1 MVKLI
6 ICSLLSRLQANL
18 KTSHEFITVFF
29 LLLRF
34 KRIFFFNSIDQNYH
48 QINLPRRLPPLL
60 PTAIVGSNS
69 NRRAS
74 VACEQAFGR
83 AGNWGKGKAFPFAI
97 FFPKKNREP
106 VHRLR
111 VCDSTCNVWSWL
123 SSDGKEG
130 VKISR
135 ERVDSKGLYGRW
147 RLQVIGSCPTLSAE
161 LDCSLLNAQSWNKI
175 KPDTRRCI
183 MGCHKT

>member
-18 KTSHEFITVFF
+18 KTSHEFITFFF

-123 SSDGKEG
+123 SSDW
-130 VKISR
+130 ILLRRR
-135 ERVDSKGLYGRW
+135 ENIPRKGWLQGLIWEMKAPSNRLLSDSERW
-147 RLQVIGSCPTLSAE
+147 IRLQFVKRTVLE
-161 LDCSLLNAQSWNKI
+161 
-175 KPDTRRCI
+175 
-183 MGCHKT
+183 

>member
-18 KTSHEFITVFF
+18 KTSHEFITFFF
-29 LLLRF
+29 LLLGF
-34 KRIFFFNSIDQNYH
+34 KRIFFFNSIEDQNYH

-83 AGNWGKGKAFPFAI
+83 AGNWGGEKPFPSL
-97 FFPKKNREP
+97 FFSPKRTESLFTGYAS
-106 VHRLR
+106 VTRR
-111 VCDSTCNVWSWL
+111 VTYDH
-123 SSDGKEG
+123 G
-130 VKISR
+130 
-135 ERVDSKGLYGRW
+135 
-147 RLQVIGSCPTLSAE
+147 
-161 LDCSLLNAQSWNKI
+161 SLLI
-175 KPDTRRCI
+175 
-183 MGCHKT
+183 GYY